1 MVEAGLIL
9 LVVGM
14 LVVFIFLIIMVIL
27 SNFASR
33 IMLKYFP
40 EEPEPL
46 PVRRSITAAAS
57 DDTELAIA
65 IAAAHS
71 L

>member
-1 MVEAGLIL
+1 MVEAGFIL
-9 LVVGM
+9 LAVGM
-14 LVVFIFLIIMVIL
+14 LVVFAFLIIMVWLMGI
-27 SNFASR
+27 SSR

-40 EEPEPL
+40 EEDEPL
-46 PVRRSITAAAS
+46 PVRRNTAAAAS